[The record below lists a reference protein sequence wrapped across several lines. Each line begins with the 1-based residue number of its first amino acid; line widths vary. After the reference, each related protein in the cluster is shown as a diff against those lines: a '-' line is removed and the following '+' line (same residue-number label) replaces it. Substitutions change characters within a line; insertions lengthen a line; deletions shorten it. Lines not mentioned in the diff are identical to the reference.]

1 MVEQH
6 IEEEDEEVEATLQ
19 DDAEGQEEH
28 ATVESP
34 PAIDVPRAEDI
45 TTARQEERPND
56 TSLRPFVTARSRLED
71 SEHGQQTQLPGT
83 GEHPRIPRDNAAAR
97 PESAPEPPTDSR
109 PSSQFQQSNGKPD
122 RSVSTLP
129 QNNNTA
135 NASTPGLRSEPSLAS
150 KLRQG
155 SASRAAT
162 LQTTRTQQFG
172 ATSGRRTWSSA
183 RSKLTRRESDGSFM
197 TARETLSESR
207 TASALDK
214 NGLHK
219 IIMDGQADESDP
231 NRASTVGTES
241 QTDSTTAL
249 LAKDAGECG
258 HRDDSARPQHN
269 SSSLKSPDKSTR
281 FENNTDTPLADAMAH
296 SSGHLTASGLVRFD
310 LPEDDSSKHEL
321 LKMRLAQNRRRDTFK
336 RLRRGK
342 APQGEIIK
350 MEKMLVRIEYTVQ
363 EVPPDY
369 DENGSQ
375 RTDSRVLDKWR
386 EFMVVCREATTDD
399 TEFVLQLYKS
409 RVIPATEKTH
419 VRKRFAHG
427 INLDQKSTKLNIFS
441 SLDKTVVLWE
451 PYRKGTRMYIMKPRS
466 GASAMEWFTFLRG
479 LLGWDRSSLL
489 QINIPDLA
497 ISLRLDHPFENL
509 ENSQNLV
516 KASQGDEEALE
527 KTIQEEQAAA
537 QNLVVRCV
545 GMLEKSPDWGSI
557 IDEWAMPTD
566 FGAKANGSAEVSR
579 VKTNVNPMLARPATA
594 GSANSKRSTISQING
609 HRPVGLAWK
618 RYDRLEW
625 VHGANEKSMYGTI
638 GMEKFHDLELRPKQ
652 HYPTSVHNQQGET
665 LIEPPP
671 VEGFLIRLTSQKGTE
686 QKLGKL
692 FFKRLYFST
701 HSQFLVFN
709 RPAQADPPPPPKLP
723 MTENSHKIP
732 SAHEIAETVPL
743 IYAINPYPLHEN
755 QIAWLDEEEDIASSP
770 ESVIRHDT
778 DAFDENERKINLILK
793 SDGLI
798 NLTNVISV
806 RKTHRG
812 ATPADDN
819 IHQGSDSDVDFN
831 QDVEDSRHEDGTTQQ
846 MDDARTFEL
855 VLKNGMIVRLQAY
868 DKTTRH
874 EWMTRLRHLIA
885 YWTLR
890 TAADMNLYKSV
901 RASNL
906 AALRIDEEEEAY
918 VGQFAHKWE
927 VSHSVASPELYHMCG
942 IACCR
947 SVMMSG
953 TLFRKPRMHASF
965 ARVQVVLSHGH
976 LLVFQDAV
984 RTRSGKLLQHIHH
997 ERVTAIELAECY
1009 IYSGLITAGD
1019 MLYSAAD
1026 GYEKARPGVQGGL
1039 PRMYVGDGWSSTD
1052 EDTMTCFVI
1061 WHGKRKGWFRSE
1073 AASKGTGA
1081 GSTGKIKRLGQL
1093 GKEGHSVSSSC
1104 VGCGMW
1110 WKCLLTHCR
1119 LFSRQD
1125 RGLRGTTG
1133 S

>member
-19 DDAEGQEEH
+19 NGTQGQEEH

-34 PAIDVPRAEDI
+34 PAVDIPRAEDI
-45 TTARQEERPND
+45 STARQEEASNGA
-56 TSLRPFVTARSRLED
+56 TLRPFVTARSETQVP
-71 SEHGQQTQLPGT
+71 EHDQQTETSGNGQHAPQMLEENTAIVPQEAAPQL
-83 GEHPRIPRDNAAAR
+83 
-97 PESAPEPPTDSR
+97 PTDSR
-109 PSSQFQQSNGKPD
+109 PSSQFQQLHGQPD
-122 RSVSTLP
+122 PSVSTLP
-129 QNNNTA
+129 QNDNTA
-135 NASTPGLRSEPSLAS
+135 NTSTPGLRSEPSLAT
-150 KLRQG
+150 KLRAG
-155 SASRAAT
+155 SGSRTAT
-162 LQTTRTQQFG
+162 LRTTRTQQSG
-172 ATSGRRTWSSA
+172 ATSGQRTWSSA
-183 RSKLTRRESDGSFM
+183 KSKLTRRESDGSFM
-197 TARETLSESR
+197 TARETLSDNR
-207 TASALDK
+207 TASGLDK
-214 NGLHK
+214 STPHK
-219 IIMDGQADESDP
+219 IIMDGQVDDSDP
-231 NRASTVGTES
+231 NRASTVGTAS

-249 LAKDAGECG
+249 LAKDRGEMG
-258 HRDDSARPQHN
+258 DREDPIDARDRATSVKPSNKSAQV
-269 SSSLKSPDKSTR
+269 DD
-281 FENNTDTPLADAMAH
+281 NNETPLADAMAH
-296 SSGHLTASGLVRFD
+296 SSGPQSAPGLVRFN
-310 LPEDDSSKHEL
+310 LPEDDTSKHQL
-321 LKMRLAQNRRRDTFK
+321 LNMRLAQNRRRDTFK
-336 RLRRGK
+336 RLRKGK
-342 APQGEIIK
+342 EPQGEIIK

-375 RTDSRVLDKWR
+375 KTDSRVLDKWR
-386 EFMVVCREATTDD
+386 EFMVVCREATIDD
-399 TEFVLQLYKS
+399 TDFVLQMYKS

-419 VRKRFAHG
+419 VRKRFAHE
-427 INLDQKSTKLNIFS
+427 INLDRKSTKLNIYS
-441 SLDKTVVLWE
+441 SLDKKLVLWE
-451 PYRKGTRMYIMKPRS
+451 SYRKGTRMYIMKPRS
-466 GASAMEWFTFLRG
+466 GASAMEWFTFLRS
-479 LLGWDRSSLL
+479 LLGSDRPSLL
-489 QINIPDLA
+489 QVNIPDLSV
-497 ISLRLDHPFENL
+497 SLRLDHPFENL
-509 ENSQNLV
+509 EDSQNLI
-516 KASQGDEEALE
+516 KASQGDEEALA
-527 KTIQEEQAAA
+527 KTIQAEQAAA

-566 FGAKANGSAEVSR
+566 IGAKANGSAEVSR
-579 VKTNVNPMLARPATA
+579 VNTNVTPALARPVTA
-594 GSANSKRSTISQING
+594 GSANSKRSTISQMNG

-638 GMEKFHDLELRPKQ
+638 GMEKFHELELRPKQ
-652 HYPTSVHNQQGET
+652 HYPTSVHNRQGET

-671 VEGFLIRLTSQKGTE
+671 IEGFLIRLTSQKGTE

-723 MTENSHKIP
+723 MTETSHKIP

-743 IYAINPYPLHEN
+743 IYAINPYPLHDS
-755 QIAWLDEEEDIASSP
+755 QIAWLDDEDTESSP
-770 ESVIRHDT
+770 ESILRHDT
-778 DAFDENERKINLILK
+778 DALDENERKINLILK

-806 RKTHRG
+806 RKVLRG
-812 ATPADDN
+812 ATPADETID
-819 IHQGSDSDVDFN
+819 QGSDSDVDFN
-831 QDVEDSRHEDGTTQQ
+831 QDVEDSHHDDGTTQQ

-855 VLKNGMIVRLQAY
+855 VLANGLIIRLQAY

-874 EWMTRLRHLIA
+874 EWMTRLRQLIA

-965 ARVQVVLSHGH
+965 SRVQVVLSHGH
-976 LLVFQDAV
+976 LMVFQDAV
-984 RTRSGKLLQHIHH
+984 RTRSGKLLKHIHH
-997 ERVTAIELAECY
+997 ERVTAIELADCY

-1039 PRMYVGDGWSSTD
+1039 PRMYIGDGWSSTD
-1052 EDTMTCFVI
+1052 EDTMTCFVL

-1073 AASKGTGA
+1073 AANKGEGA
-1081 GSTGKIKRLGQL
+1081 GKTGKIKRLGQL
-1093 GKEGHSVSSSC
+1093 GKEGHSVSTLSL
-1104 VGCGMW
+1104 GFG
-1110 WKCLLTHCR
+1110 
-1119 LFSRQD
+1119 D
-1125 RGLRGTTG
+1125 LRWCE
-1133 S
+1133 